1 MQVRKSK
8 QEWRRRW
15 VVLEGNYLICYSSK
29 QNLVMKNK
37 ILLTKNMNVEVYIVF
52 AYLITIFLVFEH

>member
-37 ILLTKNMNVEVYIVF
+37 MLLTKNMNVEVYIVF
-52 AYLITIFLVFEH
+52 AYLITIFLTFEQ